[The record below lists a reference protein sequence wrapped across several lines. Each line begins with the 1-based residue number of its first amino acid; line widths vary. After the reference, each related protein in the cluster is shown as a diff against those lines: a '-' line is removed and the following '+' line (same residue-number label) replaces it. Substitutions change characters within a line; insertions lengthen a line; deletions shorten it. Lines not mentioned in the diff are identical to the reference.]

1 MSNNKKLFEEAIAD
15 AKALREAA
23 VANAKASLEESFAP
37 RISAMFEKRMRD
49 EEKDEM
55 EEIYKLDRN
64 LDLVSMNEENLKVK
78 ASPEAIKTYLT
89 LLKGKFG
96 GKLSQFIEDELY
108 DSMNMGNYKLPQEWN
123 DEEFKRWAKMDLEW
137 NASEGGE
144 KIIDSDFAK
153 DLFKSILNMYGVEDY
168 LVEEGMD
175 YNSDDNTGLE
185 EEIDLEELFNALEEE
200 DMDDD
205 SMYEMDSELYEE
217 EEMEENFDLEEILRE
232 LETEGEEVNEEDDM
246 MNEMFDMENEAASGN
261 EGIGE
266 ITVDEL
272 RDIIK
277 SELASAGLG
286 SEEGMEDMGGEEDMN
301 MDFNFDDEGGEM
313 EDEETEEDE
322 KEDKKS
328 KSKPKKKK
336 SDEEEL
342 EELYSLYES
351 MKKRRGYKGKP
362 KEIDEAKKAGT
373 SGGVA
378 PHKNISSFSAAGKYK
393 GPKVIKEEEDD
404 MKEAMKSKIK
414 AMMEKKKMMKG
425 DVDKSKEE
433 ELKEAIRTIRTLR
446 GQLNEVNLLNAKLI
460 YVNRIFKANSLN
472 EGQKVNVVNSFDKA
486 TTLNEAKNVYEI
498 LKTTIKK
505 SSNKKA
511 LTENKTSFAS
521 KVIGGRPASQP
532 IIKADD
538 QISRMQKLAGIK

>member
-1 MSNNKKLFEEAIAD
+1 
-15 AKALREAA
+15 
-23 VANAKASLEESFAP
+23 
-37 RISAMFEKRMRD
+37 
-49 EEKDEM
+49 
-55 EEIYKLDRN
+55 
-64 LDLVSMNEENLKVK
+64 
-78 ASPEAIKTYLT
+78 
-89 LLKGKFG
+89 
-96 GKLSQFIEDELY
+96 
-108 DSMNMGNYKLPQEWN
+108 
-123 DEEFKRWAKMDLEW
+123 
-137 NASEGGE
+137 
-144 KIIDSDFAK
+144 
-153 DLFKSILNMYGVEDY
+153 
-168 LVEEGMD
+168 
-175 YNSDDNTGLE
+175 
-185 EEIDLEELFNALEEE
+185 
-200 DMDDD
+200 
-205 SMYEMDSELYEE
+205 
-217 EEMEENFDLEEILRE
+217 
-232 LETEGEEVNEEDDM
+232 
-246 MNEMFDMENEAASGN
+246 MENEAASGN

-277 SELASAGLG
+277 AELAAAGLG
-286 SEEGMEDMGGEEDMN
+286 EEGEEGAEGEEDMN
-301 MDFNFDDEGGEM
+301 MDFNFDDEDHEEPDADNAGGPSDNDADNK
-313 EDEETEEDE
+313 DE
-322 KEDKKS
+322 KKS
-328 KSKPKKKK
+328 KSKKKK

-342 EELYSLYES
+342 EELYSLYET
-351 MKKRRGYKGKP
+351 MKQRKGYKGEP
-362 KEIDEAKKAGT
+362 KEMDEAKKART

-393 GPKVIKEEEDD
+393 GPKVIKEEDD

-425 DVDKSKEE
+425 DVDESKEE

-538 QISRMQKLAGIK
+538 QIARMQKLAGIK

>member
-49 EEKDEM
+49 EEKEEM
-55 EEIYKLDRN
+55 EEIYSADEN
-64 LDLVSMNEENLKVK
+64 LDLVSMNEEEMEN
-78 ASPEAIKTYLT
+78 
-89 LLKGKFG
+89 
-96 GKLSQFIEDELY
+96 
-108 DSMNMGNYKLPQEWN
+108 
-123 DEEFKRWAKMDLEW
+123 
-137 NASEGGE
+137 
-144 KIIDSDFAK
+144 
-153 DLFKSILNMYGVEDY
+153 
-168 LVEEGMD
+168 EGMD
-175 YNSDDNTGLE
+175 YDADDNTSME

-200 DMDDD
+200 DMEGD
-205 SMYEMDSELYEE
+205 SMYEMDSELSEE

-232 LETEGEEVNEEDDM
+232 LEEEGEEVNEEEDM
-246 MNEMFDMENEAASGN
+246 MNEMFDMENEAASGT

-272 RDIIK
+272 RTIIK
-277 SELASAGLG
+277 DELAAAGLG
-286 SEEGMEDMGGEEDMN
+286 EEGAEGEEMDMDLGMDMGGEGEE
-301 MDFNFDDEGGEM
+301 DFNFDLDA
-313 EDEETEEDE
+313 EETEDE
-322 KEDKKS
+322 KPAKKS
-328 KSKPKKKK
+328 KKDDKEDKPKKKK
-336 SDEEEL
+336 SEEEEL
-342 EELYSLYES
+342 EELYSLYEA
-351 MKKRRGYKGKP
+351 MKKRKEYKGEP
-362 KEIDEAKKAGT
+362 KEMEEAKKAGT

-378 PHKNISSFSAAGKYK
+378 PQKNLAAITMKGKYT

-404 MKEAMKSKIK
+404 MKEAVKAKMK

-425 DVDKSKEE
+425 EVDESKEE

-460 YVNRIFKANSLN
+460 YVNRIFKANSLT
-472 EGQKVNVVNSFDKA
+472 EGQKVNVVSSFDKA

-505 SSNKKA
+505 SSNKSTLA
-511 LTENKTSFAS
+511 ESKTSFAS

>member
-55 EEIYKLDRN
+55 EEIYRQDRN
-64 LDLVSMNEENLKVK
+64 LDLVSMNEEN
-78 ASPEAIKTYLT
+78 E
-89 LLKGKFG
+89 
-96 GKLSQFIEDELY
+96 
-108 DSMNMGNYKLPQEWN
+108 
-123 DEEFKRWAKMDLEW
+123 
-137 NASEGGE
+137 
-144 KIIDSDFAK
+144 
-153 DLFKSILNMYGVEDY
+153 
-168 LVEEGMD
+168 VEEGMD
-175 YNSDDNTGLE
+175 YHYADNTSME

-200 DMDDD
+200 DMDSG
-205 SMYEMDSELYEE
+205 SMYEMDSETMSEE

-232 LETEGEEVNEEDDM
+232 LETEGEEVNEEEEDM
-246 MNEMFDMENEAASGN
+246 MNEMFDMENEAASGT

-277 SELASAGLG
+277 SELSAAGLG
-286 SEEGMEDMGGEEDMN
+286 GEEGMEDMGGEEDMN
-301 MDFNFDDEGGEM
+301 MDFNFDAEGGEM
-313 EDEETEEDE
+313 EDEETEEED
-322 KEDKKS
+322 EDKKS

-342 EELYSLYES
+342 EELYSLYEA
-351 MKKRRGYKGKP
+351 MKSKKKD
-362 KEIDEAKKAGT
+362 KEEMEEAKKAGT

-378 PHKNISSFSAAGKYK
+378 PQKNLAAITMKGKYN

-404 MKEAMKSKIK
+404 VKEAMKSKIK

-425 DVDKSKEE
+425 DVDESKEE

-532 IIKADD
+532 IIQADD

>member
-49 EEKDEM
+49 EEKEEM
-55 EEIYKLDRN
+55 EEIYNADDN
-64 LDLVSMNEENLKVK
+64 LDLVSMNEEEMEN
-78 ASPEAIKTYLT
+78 
-89 LLKGKFG
+89 
-96 GKLSQFIEDELY
+96 
-108 DSMNMGNYKLPQEWN
+108 
-123 DEEFKRWAKMDLEW
+123 
-137 NASEGGE
+137 
-144 KIIDSDFAK
+144 
-153 DLFKSILNMYGVEDY
+153 
-168 LVEEGMD
+168 EGMD
-175 YNSDDNTGLE
+175 YNLDDNTSME

-200 DMDDD
+200 DMDSD
-205 SMYEMDSELYEE
+205 SMYEMDSELSEE

-232 LETEGEEVNEEDDM
+232 LEEEGEEVNEEDDM
-246 MNEMFDMENEAASGN
+246 MNEMFDMENEAASGT

-277 SELASAGLG
+277 SELAAAGLG
-286 SEEGMEDMGGEEDMN
+286 EEGAEGAEGAEGEEDMN
-301 MDFNFDDEGGEM
+301 MDFNFDAEGGEM
-313 EDEETEEDE
+313 EDEETEEE
-322 KEDKKS
+322 GEEDKKS

-342 EELYSLYES
+342 EELYSLYEA
-351 MKKRRGYKGKP
+351 MKQRKGYKGEP
-362 KEIDEAKKAGT
+362 KEMEEAKKAGT

-378 PHKNISSFSAAGKYK
+378 PQKNLAAITMKGKYN

-404 MKEAMKSKIK
+404 VKEAMKSKIK

-425 DVDKSKEE
+425 DVDESKEE

-521 KVIGGRPASQP
+521 KVIGGRPANQP

>member
-55 EEIYKLDRN
+55 EEIYRQDRN
-64 LDLVSMNEENLKVK
+64 LDLVSMNEEN
-78 ASPEAIKTYLT
+78 E
-89 LLKGKFG
+89 
-96 GKLSQFIEDELY
+96 
-108 DSMNMGNYKLPQEWN
+108 
-123 DEEFKRWAKMDLEW
+123 
-137 NASEGGE
+137 
-144 KIIDSDFAK
+144 
-153 DLFKSILNMYGVEDY
+153 
-168 LVEEGMD
+168 VEEGMD
-175 YNSDDNTGLE
+175 YNSDDNTSME

-200 DMDDD
+200 DMDD
-205 SMYEMDSELYEE
+205 STYEMGSETMSEE

-232 LETEGEEVNEEDDM
+232 LETEGEEVNEEEEDM
-246 MNEMFDMENEAASGN
+246 MNEMFDMENEAASGT

-277 SELASAGLG
+277 SELSAAGLG
-286 SEEGMEDMGGEEDMN
+286 GEEGMEDMGGEEDMN
-301 MDFNFDDEGGEM
+301 MDFNFDAEGGEM
-313 EDEETEEDE
+313 EDEETEEEDE
-322 KEDKKS
+322 DEDKKS

-342 EELYSLYES
+342 EELYSLYEA
-351 MKKRRGYKGKP
+351 MKAKKKGKEDEMNERRGFKGTP
-362 KEIDEAKKAGT
+362 KEMEEAKKAGT

-378 PHKNISSFSAAGKYK
+378 PQKNLAAITMKGKYN

-404 MKEAMKSKIK
+404 VKEAMKSKIK

-425 DVDKSKEE
+425 DVDESKEE

-521 KVIGGRPASQP
+521 KVIGGRPANQP

>member
-49 EEKDEM
+49 DEKDEM
-55 EEIYKLDRN
+55 EEIYNSDRN
-64 LDLVSMNEENLKVK
+64 LDLISMNEEN
-78 ASPEAIKTYLT
+78 E
-89 LLKGKFG
+89 
-96 GKLSQFIEDELY
+96 
-108 DSMNMGNYKLPQEWN
+108 
-123 DEEFKRWAKMDLEW
+123 
-137 NASEGGE
+137 
-144 KIIDSDFAK
+144 
-153 DLFKSILNMYGVEDY
+153 
-168 LVEEGMD
+168 VEEGMD
-175 YNSDDNTGLE
+175 YDPDDNTSLE

-200 DMDDD
+200 DMDGDG
-205 SMYEMDSELYEE
+205 SVYEMDSELSEE
-217 EEMEENFDLEEILRE
+217 EGMEENFDLEEILRE
-232 LETEGEEVNEEDDM
+232 LEKEGEEVNEEEDM
-246 MNEMFDMENEAASGN
+246 MNEMFDMENEAASGS

-266 ITVDEL
+266 VTVDEL
-272 RDIIK
+272 KKIIRA
-277 SELASAGLG
+277 ELEAAGLG
-286 SEEGMEDMGGEEDMN
+286 GEEGMEDMGGEEDMN
-301 MDFNFDDEGGEM
+301 MDFNFDAEGGEM
-313 EDEETEEDE
+313 EGEETEEE
-322 KEDKKS
+322 GEEEGEEDKKS

-336 SDEEEL
+336 SEEEEL
-342 EELYSLYES
+342 EELYSLYEA
-351 MKKRRGYKGKP
+351 MKQRKGYKGEP
-362 KEIDEAKKAGT
+362 KEMDEAKKAGT

-378 PHKNISSFSAAGKYK
+378 PQKNLAAITMKGKYK

-425 DVDKSKEE
+425 DVDESKEE

-460 YVNRIFKANSLN
+460 YVNRIFKANSLT
-472 EGQKVNVVNSFDKA
+472 EGQKVNVVSSFDKA
-486 TTLNEAKNVYEI
+486 TSLNEAKNVYEI

>member
-55 EEIYKLDRN
+55 EEIYRQDRN
-64 LDLVSMNEENLKVK
+64 LDLVSMNEEN
-78 ASPEAIKTYLT
+78 E
-89 LLKGKFG
+89 
-96 GKLSQFIEDELY
+96 
-108 DSMNMGNYKLPQEWN
+108 
-123 DEEFKRWAKMDLEW
+123 
-137 NASEGGE
+137 
-144 KIIDSDFAK
+144 
-153 DLFKSILNMYGVEDY
+153 
-168 LVEEGMD
+168 VEEGMD
-175 YNSDDNTGLE
+175 YNSDDNTSME

-200 DMDDD
+200 DMNSD
-205 SMYEMDSELYEE
+205 SMYEMDSETMSEE

-232 LETEGEEVNEEDDM
+232 LETEGEEVNEEEDM
-246 MNEMFDMENEAASGN
+246 MNEMFDMENEAASGT

-277 SELASAGLG
+277 SELSAAGLG
-286 SEEGMEDMGGEEDMN
+286 GEEGMEDMGGEEDMN
-301 MDFNFDDEGGEM
+301 MDFNFDAEGGEM
-313 EDEETEEDE
+313 EDEETEEEKDE
-322 KEDKKS
+322 DEDKKS

-342 EELYSLYES
+342 EELYSLYEA
-351 MKKRRGYKGKP
+351 MKQRKGYKGEP
-362 KEIDEAKKAGT
+362 KEMEEAKKAGT

-378 PHKNISSFSAAGKYK
+378 PQKNLAAITMKGKYN

-404 MKEAMKSKIK
+404 VKEAMKSKIK

-425 DVDKSKEE
+425 DVDESKEE

-521 KVIGGRPASQP
+521 KVIGGRPANQP
-532 IIKADD
+532 IIQADD